1 MTPVPAPGPLQE
13 AYASAF
19 AEYLASGGEPALRT
33 AYELGREAVR
43 QQLSVLELAAV
54 HHRAL
59 ASALD
64 RPLARSE
71 IEGVTRV
78 ATEFLLES
86 LSAFE
91 MVQRGFWEATETAR
105 LEKEHV
111 GRLRRLAE
119 ASLSI
124 NSTLSLQGITQVLA
138 DRARE
143 VIGVQCSLAQVAAD
157 PRQVVEAISCATEVP
172 WRELAAKVAAA
183 AHDELSEIRTGQPLR
198 RTQQQLDGDQGW
210 RMLLGGFPRLIR
222 GWLATSLVGRDG
234 RDLGLVSLLG
244 KVEGEFSEAD
254 ESLLAQLAHM
264 ASSAIENANL
274 YERERRVAETLQH
287 RLLPAQLPQIPRIE
301 LAARYISGAVGIN
314 VGGDWYD
321 VIGLPEGRVGIAVGD
336 VLGRGASAA
345 AVMGQVRTAFRAYAL
360 GGGPPETVVQRLD
373 HLIQAMELDHFST
386 MIYAVLD
393 PLSGHMSMV
402 RAGHPPPLLL
412 EPGGQTRFL
421 EGGLRVPLGVAADAG
436 GETLAESLGP
446 GSTLVFYTD
455 GLVETEEGLDKGLAR
470 LNRLLE
476 TLGPASPDLSALC
489 DGLLGR
495 MTEPSPEDD
504 VALLLVRLASEG
516 LPQAEPGQEVPSR

>member
-1 MTPVPAPGPLQE
+1 
-13 AYASAF
+13 
-19 AEYLASGGEPALRT
+19 
-33 AYELGREAVR
+33 
-43 QQLSVLELAAV
+43 
-54 HHRAL
+54 
-59 ASALD
+59 
-64 RPLARSE
+64 
-71 IEGVTRV
+71 
-78 ATEFLLES
+78 
-86 LSAFE
+86 
-91 MVQRGFWEATETAR
+91 
-105 LEKEHV
+105 
-111 GRLRRLAE
+111 
-119 ASLSI
+119 
-124 NSTLSLQGITQVLA
+124 
-138 DRARE
+138 
-143 VIGVQCSLAQVAAD
+143 
-157 PRQVVEAISCATEVP
+157 
-172 WRELAAKVAAA
+172 
-183 AHDELSEIRTGQPLR
+183 
-198 RTQQQLDGDQGW
+198 
-210 RMLLGGFPRLIR
+210 MLLGGFPRPIR

-360 GGGPPETVVQRLD
+360 GGGPPETVVERLD

-455 GLVETEEGLDKGLAR
+455 GLVETEEGLEKGLAR